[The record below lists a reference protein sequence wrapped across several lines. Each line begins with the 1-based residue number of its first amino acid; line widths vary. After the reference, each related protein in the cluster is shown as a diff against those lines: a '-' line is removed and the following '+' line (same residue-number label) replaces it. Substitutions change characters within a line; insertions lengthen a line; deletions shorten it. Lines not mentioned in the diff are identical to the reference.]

1 MHLLFP
7 VDTSF
12 IRSALLV
19 LILAAR
25 PLLGLFGKMD
35 PPPVK
40 FTRPLARLA
49 SALGFFY
56 GVRSPTP

>member
-40 FTRPLARLA
+40 FTRPLARLD
-49 SALGFFY
+49 SVLVF
-56 GVRSPTP
+56 SS